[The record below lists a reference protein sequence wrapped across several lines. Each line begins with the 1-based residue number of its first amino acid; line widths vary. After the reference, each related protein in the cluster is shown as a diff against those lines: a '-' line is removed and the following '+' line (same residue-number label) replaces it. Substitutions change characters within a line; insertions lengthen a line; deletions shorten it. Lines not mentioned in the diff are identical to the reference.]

1 MKRSETIGKLAQAKA
16 VAQGKITAIGKDKSA
31 TVQMRNGGQFKYSYA
46 DLASC
51 LEAVNGPL
59 SEAGIALFQP
69 VTVEPA
75 PAPADS
81 QPKGGERQARGGRV
95 IATTLLVHGES
106 GEWISEDYEAPIV
119 DATDARSVGS
129 AATYARR
136 YGLLS
141 LLAIAPSEEDDDGEA
156 ARGGDRPMASGQRQ
170 APQRQAARE
179 VRKPVERQPEQRQMP
194 DEPEPTQADKARD
207 LAQAARDKAIFDEAI
222 ATGLSREGFHG
233 WVERGIGRAY
243 SSNQD
248 WTEDDRCHLEEDLLS
263 RRVEMKR
270 IRDRETIEN
279 SNGVRRPSPA
289 G

>member
-16 VAQGKITAIGKDKSA
+16 SAQGKIAAIGKDKSA

-179 VRKPVERQPEQRQMP
+179 ASPNSARCPTSPSLPRPIRPATSPRPPGTSRSSTRRSLPAFPGMP
-194 DEPEPTQADKARD
+194 STP
-207 LAQAARDKAIFDEAI
+207 
-222 ATGLSREGFHG
+222 
-233 WVERGIGRAY
+233 GR
-243 SSNQD
+243 
-248 WTEDDRCHLEEDLLS
+248 
-263 RRVEMKR
+263 RR
-270 IRDRETIEN
+270 
-279 SNGVRRPSPA
+279 
-289 G
+289 

>member
-1 MKRSETIGKLAQAKA
+1 
-16 VAQGKITAIGKDKSA
+16 
-31 TVQMRNGGQFKYSYA
+31 
-46 DLASC
+46 
-51 LEAVNGPL
+51 
-59 SEAGIALFQP
+59 
-69 VTVEPA
+69 
-75 PAPADS
+75 
-81 QPKGGERQARGGRV
+81 
-95 IATTLLVHGES
+95 
-106 GEWISEDYEAPIV
+106 
-119 DATDARSVGS
+119 
-129 AATYARR
+129 
-136 YGLLS
+136 
-141 LLAIAPSEEDDDGEA
+141 
-156 ARGGDRPMASGQRQ
+156 
-170 APQRQAARE
+170 
-179 VRKPVERQPEQRQMP
+179 MP